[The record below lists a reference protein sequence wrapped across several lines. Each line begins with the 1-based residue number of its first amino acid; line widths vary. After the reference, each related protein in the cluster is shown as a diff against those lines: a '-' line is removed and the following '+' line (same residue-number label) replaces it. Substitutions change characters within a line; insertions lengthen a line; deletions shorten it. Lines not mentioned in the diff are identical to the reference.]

1 MTEQNEHNSLHR
13 SITWKQGFLIAIGIP
28 LTIVPTI
35 GITSYELWAASII
48 LWIMSVV
55 QGFLQNVAFAE
66 MSTAFPNHSGIP
78 GFTQA
83 VFRSK
88 KGAEK
93 KYDGG
98 KLVGGFCAWAYWFV
112 WAPGLAVFIVLIGF
126 YLQSIFPALAGID
139 ITVLNL
145 TLGVIIL
152 GGLALL
158 SSRGL
163 QYSAKLGL
171 VVAVSTIIP
180 IIVIVVA
187 PFLTGNFH
195 PEYITSSWSPP
206 DWAWDGDHIM
216 LILGLMVLAQWSA
229 CCWEV
234 VTVYGPEYKKP
245 SSDLPKVLL
254 ACGLFC
260 LVIFALIQTSVIGTL
275 GMDTVINNFYANPN
289 WPLLQPVAEIAF
301 GSLGATVIILLL
313 IGAMILLI
321 QIGYTAAA
329 RAMHS
334 MAMEDNLP
342 RWFAKT
348 NAKGEPMRAIYV
360 IAVLNMFLILM
371 GSPVA
376 ILAASAIA
384 YVIAFALG
392 LFAFVKAKMDPDLR
406 KVDRPYKAPRG
417 YVWVALA
424 LGIMQVP
431 LLFLG
436 ALYIN
441 NLAYG
446 WLPTAVGLGILGIF
460 FPLWIYTQQQKWK
473 QRSEEKSES
482 GAESQ

>member
-1 MTEQNEHNSLHR
+1 MSENQECNTSLHR
-13 SITWKQGFLIAIGIP
+13 CITWKQGFLIGIGIP

-35 GITSYELWAASII
+35 GITSYELWGASII

-55 QGFLQNVAFAE
+55 QGFLQNMAFAE

-88 KGAEK
+88 DSDKH
-93 KYDGG
+93 KYDKG
-98 KLVGGFCAWAYWFV
+98 KFLGGFCAWAYWFV

-126 YLQSIFPALAGID
+126 YLQSISPALAGID

-145 TLGVIIL
+145 SLGLVIL
-152 GGLALL
+152 GGLAFL

-180 IIVIVVA
+180 IVIIVLA

-195 PEYITSSWSPP
+195 AEYITSAWAPP

-260 LVIFALIQTSVIGTL
+260 LALFALIQTSVIGTL
-275 GMDTVINNFYANPN
+275 GMDAVLNNFYTNPN

-301 GSLGATVIILLL
+301 GSLGATIVILML

-321 QIGYTAAA
+321 QIGFTAAA

-334 MAMEDNLP
+334 MALEDNLP
-342 RWFAKT
+342 RFFAKT
-348 NAKGEPMRAIYV
+348 NRKGEPMRAIYV
-360 IAVLNMFLILM
+360 IAIINLALILM

-384 YVIAFALG
+384 YVFAFALG
-392 LFAFVKAKMDPDLR
+392 LFAYVKAKRDVDLK

-417 YVWVALA
+417 YLWVAMA
-424 LGIMQVP
+424 LGIMQLP
-431 LLFLG
+431 FLLIG
-436 ALYIN
+436 AIYIN

-446 WLPTAVGLGILGIF
+446 LAPTVVGLGVLTIF
-460 FPLWIYTQQQKWK
+460 IPIWIYTQHAKHKRDQKEVEIEPK
-473 QRSEEKSES
+473 
-482 GAESQ
+482 AN